1 MKQLPSFLQDT
12 KHTIQIIEEINAKI
26 DLEKGSVEGVALVT
40 LDVESMYNF
49 MSEELAVG
57 ACKEF
62 LQGRREGDPENMK
75 IKTESILKALDLCLK
90 SNFFEFNDKI
100 YQQTGGVGTGIKLAP
115 TYACLGMGK
124 YESIA
129 FNTDFELLD
138 RILLWKRFIDDVL
151 MLFEGSKEECEK
163 LVDRLNS
170 LRPGVVKFKFEY
182 STEMVEF
189 LDLKIFFENERLETD
204 LYIKPSNLQ
213 LYLYFLSNHPEPCK
227 QGVVYGQALRII
239 ERCSKIEDR
248 DHHLENLKTKLLDR
262 NYPDKLIKE
271 KFAQAKKK
279 TRKEIINQN
288 RKKGK
293 GEDKKV
299 RLIFTHMWL
308 REAKKCLVKNEKAKE
323 MGGNIQICYSQPK
336 NLKRIVTQKKV
347 TKMHDEQPGCF
358 KCGRCRVSC
367 PILKEGGQFTSS
379 NTHRTYPI
387 RQRLDCDCS
396 FVAYLATFQIYRG

>member
-1 MKQLPSFLQDT
+1 M
-12 KHTIQIIEEINAKI
+12 
-26 DLEKGSVEGVALVT
+26 
-40 LDVESMYNF
+40 
-49 MSEELAVG
+49 
-57 ACKEF
+57 
-62 LQGRREGDPENMK
+62 
-75 IKTESILKALDLCLK
+75 
-90 SNFFEFNDKI
+90 
-100 YQQTGGVGTGIKLAP
+100 
-115 TYACLGMGK
+115 
-124 YESIA
+124 
-129 FNTDFELLD
+129 
-138 RILLWKRFIDDVL
+138 
-151 MLFEGSKEECEK
+151 
-163 LVDRLNS
+163 VDWLNS

-182 STEMVEF
+182 STEMVQF

-213 LYLYFLSNHPEPCK
+213 LYLDFLSNHPEPCK

-262 NYPDKLIKE
+262 NYPDKLVKE

-299 RLIFTHMWL
+299 RLIFTHNKGNPPLHMWL

-367 PILKEGGQFTSS
+367 PILKEGDNLQAQ
-379 NTHRTYPI
+379 THNEHI
-387 RQRLDCDCS
+387 RSDRC
-396 FVAYLATFQIYRG
+396 